1 MLEETRESDVA
12 LLRMND
18 PPRRNAF
25 SIPMRLA
32 LLEKFRALEA
42 DPSVRAVV
50 LAGGD
55 QYFSVGG
62 DLNAQGPQPLHEAL
76 DRMRIIHDLV
86 RLMAQSSKPRVCAV
100 EGWAVGGGMALALLC
115 DTIVAGDS
123 ARFKAG
129 FGEIGLAPDTGILHT
144 LPDRVGRARA
154 RQILFYGEVVE
165 AAQALEWG
173 LVDRVT
179 PAFGAQAEALRLGHE
194 LARKP
199 PLPIAL
205 TRSVFAAGLDDVLL
219 REREIQAMLLNS
231 RDHAERRAA
240 FLEGRT
246 GKYTGS

>member
-100 EGWAVGGGMALALLC
+100 EGWAVGGGM
-115 DTIVAGDS
+115 VS
-123 ARFKAG
+123 A
-129 FGEIGLAPDTGILHT
+129 TGIYRPPRSRHK
-144 LPDRVGRARA
+144 PARA
-154 RQILFYGEVVE
+154 RP
-165 AAQALEWG
+165 AA
-173 LVDRVT
+173 RSRSRHI
-179 PAFGAQAEALRLGHE
+179 PASA
-194 LARKP
+194 
-199 PLPIAL
+199 
-205 TRSVFAAGLDDVLL
+205 
-219 REREIQAMLLNS
+219 
-231 RDHAERRAA
+231 
-240 FLEGRT
+240 
-246 GKYTGS
+246 